1 MKLELN
7 KLNSIEKFVYHL
19 IAVGT
24 LFGLI
29 LCFMNKEYYEAV
41 YAKEDAFLEWMT
53 VYALLLCAQT
63 CAVRL
68 YKLKNKKNALFLLC
82 TLGALVIFLFGAGE
96 EISWGQRIFNI
107 QSSDYFAKNNSQG
120 ETNLHNLVVEGKR
133 INKIIF
139 GTGLGIVVASYLLI
153 LPYFY
158 RTKNSLKN
166 LINRLG
172 IPVAKNHHILS
183 YVLLFGFVSLIPSS
197 KRGEVLEF
205 GGCLLFYLML
215 SYPLNEENF
224 H

>member
-1 MKLELN
+1 LKLELN

-19 IAVGT
+19 ITVGT

-29 LCFMNKEYYEAV
+29 LCFINKEYYEAV
-41 YAKEDAFLEWMT
+41 YAKEDAFLEWTT

-68 YKLKNKKNALFLLC
+68 CKLKTKKNFLFLLC
-82 TLGALVIFLFGAGE
+82 TFGAFLIFLFGAGE

-107 QSSDYFAKNNSQG
+107 QSNEYFAQNNSQG
-120 ETNLHNLVVEGKR
+120 ETNLHNLVVEGKK

-139 GTGLGIVVASYLLI
+139 GTGLGIIVACYLLI

-158 RTKNSLKN
+158 RTKSSLKN
-166 LINRLG
+166 LVDKLG
-172 IPVAKNHHILS
+172 VPVAKNHHILS
-183 YVLLFGFVSLIPSS
+183 YVLLFIVVSLIPSS
-197 KRGEVLEF
+197 KRGEVLEL

-224 H
+224 N